1 MLHLRVYGSSDKL
14 DEIGKG
20 LEDDGRARHVAMSQG
35 VREGYVLLTA
45 EVDGSS
51 ADWVLD
57 YLSAHGVAKEDIA
70 LSRLDDVGDIP
81 RGRPVA
87 ALIWADVLGQARQN
101 ARPVAR
107 FLIFMIAAGVIAS
120 FGVIYANQV
129 LIVGAMA
136 VSPDILPIA
145 AICTAI
151 VSLRLGLA
159 GRAVVTL
166 VVGLAATCATGA
178 LLTFLLNHT
187 GGLPSNFQVGESALS
202 GIVDVNSATIGV
214 ALAAGVAGI
223 LALETRASSA
233 VGVAISV
240 TTIPAA
246 AYLGVAAGLGEVSK
260 AVGAL
265 AVLAVNIAMLVL
277 AGTTTLIIQR
287 RLARDE
293 APVTSTVR

>member
-45 EVDGSS
+45 EVEGSS

-70 LSRLDDVGDIP
+70 LYPARRCRGISPKDS
-81 RGRPVA
+81 RGRA
-87 ALIWADVLGQARQN
+87 DLGDVLGQARQN
-101 ARPVAR
+101 SRPVAR

-120 FGVIYANQV
+120 FGVIYANQM

-136 VSPDILPIA
+136 VSPDILPMTA
-145 AICTAI
+145 ACIAI

-166 VVGLAATCATGA
+166 VVGLAATCATAA
-178 LLTFLLNHT
+178 LLTFLLNQA
-187 GGLPSNFQVGESALS
+187 GGLPSDFQVGERLS
-202 GIVDVNSATIGV
+202 RGSWT
-214 ALAAGVAGI
+214 
-223 LALETRASSA
+223 
-233 VGVAISV
+233 
-240 TTIPAA
+240 
-246 AYLGVAAGLGEVSK
+246 
-260 AVGAL
+260 
-265 AVLAVNIAMLVL
+265 
-277 AGTTTLIIQR
+277 
-287 RLARDE
+287 
-293 APVTSTVR
+293 

>member
-45 EVDGSS
+45 EVDGAS

-81 RGRPVA
+81 KGRPVA

-120 FGVIYANQV
+120 FGVIV
-129 LIVGAMA
+129 CE
-136 VSPDILPIA
+136 SDPD
-145 AICTAI
+145 
-151 VSLRLGLA
+151 RRGD
-159 GRAVVTL
+159 G
-166 VVGLAATCATGA
+166 
-178 LLTFLLNHT
+178 
-187 GGLPSNFQVGESALS
+187 GESRHPADSRHLHRHS
-202 GIVDVNSATIGV
+202 SVSAW
-214 ALAAGVAGI
+214 AW
-223 LALETRASSA
+223 
-233 VGVAISV
+233 
-240 TTIPAA
+240 P
-246 AYLGVAAGLGEVSK
+246 
-260 AVGAL
+260 GA
-265 AVLAVNIAMLVL
+265 
-277 AGTTTLIIQR
+277 
-287 RLARDE
+287 
-293 APVTSTVR
+293 PS